1 MGHQPVIPDRNA
13 HSRHD
18 VHDEKMHPVKQRITD
33 IVSVQGNADNRGG
46 GHGTK
51 EKTGDV

>member
-1 MGHQPVIPDRNA
+1 MIADRNP

-33 IVSVQGNADNRGG
+33 IVSVEGDADNCD
-46 GHGTK
+46 HANGTE
-51 EKTGDV
+51 EKTGFV